1 MLLNSKS
8 IKKYIKDPD
17 NLAEEAQVG
26 VDLTLKS
33 LAEISRAAI
42 IPAKGKTIHAEQF
55 DLLQPGPG
63 GLWGLKAGKAYSAT
77 LDQGLEKLPTDLTA
91 FIMQRSSLNR
101 NGCVITGSVFDPGYG
116 CENLGCTIYP
126 TEDIFIEEHARI
138 VQVIIHTNE
147 PVMQLYDGQYNKE

>member
-33 LAEISRAAI
+33 ISRITSGAV
-42 IPAKGKTIHAEQF
+42 IPKTGKTIHAAQAEMKKPNG
-55 DLLQPGPG
+55 DGMWVLQ
-63 GLWGLKAGKAYSAT
+63 AGRAYSAT
-77 LDQGLEKLPTDLTA
+77 LDQGLKKLPDDKTA

-101 NGCVITGSVFDPGYG
+101 NGCTITGSVFDPGYG

-126 TEDIFIEEHARI
+126 TEDIFIENHARI
-138 VQVIIHTNE
+138 VQIIIHTNE
-147 PVMQLYDGQYNKE
+147 SATQLYDGQYNKE